1 LTVIVYWYI
10 LRTNKRSPSAA
21 MSAVPQP
28 TSPVDTA
35 TRAARGRLAQMLTR
49 LLDHW
54 QLSAA
59 EQAELLGLST
69 ASRSTLAR
77 YRSGEPLADSRDLL
91 DRAGH
96 LLGIHK
102 SLRLLFP
109 HDRDLAYRWMTQPN
123 RRLGARP
130 LDLVIVHGFEGLLA
144 LRRYLDFQRGQ

>member
-1 LTVIVYWYI
+1 
-10 LRTNKRSPSAA
+10 

-28 TSPVDTA
+28 ASSVDTG
-35 TRAARGRLAQMLTR
+35 TRAARGRLAQMVTR

-54 QLSAA
+54 QLSAT

-77 YRSGEPLADSRDLL
+77 YRSGEPLADSRDML

-130 LDLVIVHGFEGLLA
+130 IDLVITHGFEGLLA
-144 LRRYLDFQRGQ
+144 VRRYLDFQRGQ